1 MSLARIAWRYLW
13 SRPLITMAAVT
24 GIALGVALICTVL
37 TLRRET
43 EASLK
48 REAGLFDL
56 VVGAKGSPLQLV
68 LSTVYHLDVPT
79 GNIPIERYRALKANP
94 KVAAAYAIALGDNYQ
109 GFRIVGTEPAYF
121 DMKDPNTGAR
131 VLELAEGSLYK
142 EPFDVVLG
150 ASAAALTGLK
160 VGGTFSGT
168 HGLVSVP
175 GSSVHGE
182 FPYRITGILKAS
194 GTAQDRAIFAQ
205 LESTWRIHE
214 SEEAEHSAIKGLSA
228 AENAGGTTTKAE
240 GKGVRDEIT
249 AVLLQLKARGLRL
262 WLADEIRNGTESMPA
277 IPMNEVLRLYENV
290 LTPMQRALLAV
301 AALVVVVSVLTV
313 MTTLYQAAERRR
325 KDIAIIRTLGGRR
338 WEVFVLSVAE
348 AMLLSLIGI
357 AMGALLGHGGL
368 ALAGHVWQAS
378 SGITLGAWSVDG
390 MEALLLSVV
399 FLCGS
404 FAGLVPALV
413 SYRRSPSG
421 DLHGGS

>member
-1 MSLARIAWRYLW
+1 MNLARIAWRYLW
-13 SRPLITMAAVT
+13 SRPLITIAAVT
-24 GIALGVALICTVL
+24 GIALGVALISAVL

-68 LSTVYHLDVPT
+68 LSTVYHMDVPT
-79 GNIPIERYRALKANP
+79 GNIPVERYRALKANP
-94 KVAAAYAIALGDNYQ
+94 QVAVAYAIGLGDNYQ

-121 DMKDPNTGAR
+121 DMKSPKTGAR
-131 VLELAEGSLYK
+131 VLEFAEGGVYK

-150 ASAAALTGLK
+150 SSIAALTGLK
-160 VGGTFSGT
+160 LGSTFAGT

-175 GSSVHGE
+175 GSAEHSD
-182 FPYRITGILKAS
+182 FPYRVTGILKPS
-194 GTAQDRAIFAQ
+194 GTAQDRAIFAP
-205 LESTWRIHE
+205 LESIWRIHE
-214 SEEAEHSAIKGLSA
+214 AEDATHNAVKGLTA

-249 AVLLQLKARGLRL
+249 AVLIQMKAPGLRL

-325 KDIAIIRTLGGRR
+325 KDIAIIRTLGARR
-338 WEVFVLSVAE
+338 WEVFFLSVAE
-348 AMLLSLIGI
+348 AMLLSIIGI
-357 AMGALLGHGGL
+357 VAGAMLGHGGL
-368 ALAGHVWQAS
+368 ALAGRLWQAS
-378 SGITLGAWSVDG
+378 SGIALGAWSMDST
-390 MEALLLSVV
+390 EIELLSVV
-399 FLCGS
+399 FICGS

>member
-1 MSLARIAWRYLW
+1 MNLPRIAWRYLW
-13 SRPLITMAAVT
+13 SRPVITIAAVT
-24 GIALGVALICTVL
+24 GIALGVALISAVL

-68 LSTVYHLDVPT
+68 LSTVYHMDVPT
-79 GNIPIERYRALKANP
+79 GNIPIERYKALKANP
-94 KVAAAYAIALGDNYQ
+94 QVVAAYAIGLGDNYQ
-109 GFRIVGTEPAYF
+109 GYRIVGSEPNYF
-121 DMKDPNTGAR
+121 EMKNTKTGAK
-131 VLELAEGSLYK
+131 VLEFAEGGVYK

-150 ASAAALTGLK
+150 ASVAALTGLK
-160 VGGTFSGT
+160 LGATFSGT
-168 HGLVSVP
+168 HGLVSVA
-175 GSSVHGE
+175 GSSEHGE
-182 FPYRITGILKAS
+182 FPYRVTGILKANGS
-194 GTAQDRAIFAQ
+194 AQDRAIFAP
-205 LESTWRIHE
+205 LESVWRIHE
-214 SEEAEHSAIKGLSA
+214 SEEKEHSVIKGLTAVENKGGATTSA
-228 AENAGGTTTKAE
+228 PE
-240 GKGVRDEIT
+240 KGVRDEIT
-249 AVLLQLKARGLRL
+249 AVLLQLKAPGMRL

-277 IPMNEVLRLYENV
+277 VPIMEVMRLYDSV

-325 KDIAIIRTLGGRR
+325 KDIAIIRTLGGKR
-338 WEVFVLSVAE
+338 WEVFVLSVFE

-357 AMGALLGHGGL
+357 AVGAVLGHGGL
-368 ALAGHVWQAS
+368 AIASSLWQAS
-378 SGITLGAWSVDG
+378 RGIAVGAWSVDSTEFW
-390 MEALLLSVV
+390 MLFIV

-404 FAGLVPALV
+404 IAGLVPALV

>member
-1 MSLARIAWRYLW
+1 MTLTRIAWRYLW
-13 SRPLITMAAVT
+13 SRPVITIAAVT
-24 GIALGVALICTVL
+24 GIALGVALISAVL

-68 LSTVYHLDVPT
+68 LSTVYHMDVPT
-79 GNIPIERYRALKANP
+79 GNIPIERYKVLKANP
-94 KVAAAYAIALGDNYQ
+94 QVVAAYAIGLGDNYQ
-109 GFRIVGTEPAYF
+109 GYRIVGSEPNYF
-121 DMKDPNTGAR
+121 DMKNPKTGAK
-131 VLELAEGSLYK
+131 VLELAEGVVYK

-150 ASAAALTGLK
+150 AGVAAQTGLK
-160 VGGTFSGT
+160 LGATFNGT
-168 HGLVSVP
+168 HGLVSVA
-175 GSSVHGE
+175 GSEEHGE
-182 FPYRITGILKAS
+182 FPYRVTGILKAN
-194 GTAQDRAIFAQ
+194 GTAQDRAIFAP
-205 LESTWRIHE
+205 LESVWRIHE
-214 SEEAEHSAIKGLSA
+214 SEEKEHSVIKGLTA
-228 AENAGGTTTKAE
+228 AENKGGATTSAQ

-249 AVLLQLKARGLRL
+249 AVLLQLKAPGMRL

-277 IPMNEVLRLYENV
+277 VPIMEVMRLYDSV

-325 KDIAIIRTLGGRR
+325 KDIAIIRTLGGKP
-338 WEVFVLSVAE
+338 WEVFVISVFE

-357 AMGALLGHGGL
+357 AAGAVLGHGGL
-368 ALAGHVWQAS
+368 ALASTLWQAS
-378 SGITLGAWSVDG
+378 RGIAVGAWSVDST
-390 MEALLLSVV
+390 EFWLLFIV

-404 FAGLVPALV
+404 IAGLVPALV

>member
-1 MSLARIAWRYLW
+1 MTLARIAWRYLW
-13 SRPLITMAAVT
+13 SRPLVTTAAVI
-24 GIALGVALICTVL
+24 GIALGVALISAVL

-68 LSTVYHLDVPT
+68 LSTVYHMDVPT
-79 GNIPIERYRALKANP
+79 GNIPVKRYEALKANP
-94 KVAAAYAIALGDNYQ
+94 QVVAAYAIGLGDNYQ
-109 GFRIVGTEPAYF
+109 GFRIVGTEPNYF
-121 DMKDPNTGAR
+121 DMKVPKTGAK
-131 VLELAEGSLYK
+131 LLTFAEGGVYK

-150 ASAAALTGLK
+150 ASVAAQTGLK
-160 VGGTFSGT
+160 LGGSFAGT

-175 GSSVHGE
+175 GSAEHGE
-182 FPYRITGILKAS
+182 FPYRIVGILKPS
-194 GTAQDRAIFAQ
+194 GTAQDRAIFAP
-205 LESTWRIHE
+205 LESIWRIHE
-214 SEEAEHSAIKGLSA
+214 AEETTHNAVKGLTA
-228 AENAGGTTTKAE
+228 AENAGGTNTKAE

-249 AVLLQLKARGLRL
+249 AVLLQLKAPGLRL

-357 AMGALLGHGGL
+357 AFGALLGHGGL
-368 ALAGHVWQAS
+368 ALAGRMWQAS

-390 MEALLLSVV
+390 TEAALLSVV